1 MTTPCDNCKMIVSA
15 FTCTGPYAVLI
26 MLGIKRVENRSAMP
40 VPAKGRC
47 AVSCSKSFCKEEYG
61 NFLQWAAHAL
71 PEEEFERIPA
81 WGDVKEWPGKIV
93 GACDYEA
100 RGRNDLRLEGGDER
114 RRYPT
119 DAAVAGRPP
128 YQWDEGYAY
137 WWDLSEEACFDQPIP
152 CRGNVGMWQIPKSL
166 AMQVTAADS
175 LARCVGEQVATAED
189 AARLF
194 HAAVPIAG
202 AREGFFM
209 LPLDDAGRA
218 LSAPVLVSL
227 GAQTGTAAV
236 DLGEVFREALKAGA
250 RSIVVA
256 HNHPS
261 GDLTPSM
268 ADIAMTVKLREAG
281 TLLGVSLL
289 DHLILGSDSK
299 FAIVNTTKELS
310 TWEMKG
316 GKRWCA
322 KEAQ

>member
-1 MTTPCDNCKMIVSA
+1 MMTSA

-26 MLGIKRVENRSAMP
+26 MLGIKRVENRCTMP

-61 NFLQWAAHAL
+61 NFLQWAAHAM

-81 WGDVKEWPGKIV
+81 WGDVKDWPGKIV

-100 RGRNDLRLEGGDER
+100 RGRNDLRLEGDN
-114 RRYPT
+114 
-119 DAAVAGRPP
+119 AARPP
-128 YQWDEGYAY
+128 CQWDEGYEY
-137 WWDLSEEACFDQPIP
+137 WWDLSEVACFDRPIP
-152 CRGNVGMWQIPKSL
+152 CRGNVGMWQMPKSL
-166 AMQVTAADS
+166 AAQVTAADA

-202 AREGFFM
+202 RMEGFFV
-209 LPLDDAGRA
+209 LPLDDADCA

-227 GAQTGTAAV
+227 GHETGTTAV
-236 DLGEVFREALKAGA
+236 DPREVFGEALKAGA

-261 GDLTPSM
+261 GDLTPSR

-281 TLLGVSLL
+281 SLLGVSLL
-289 DHLILGSDSK
+289 DHLILGSDSR
-299 FAIVNTTKELS
+299 FAIVNTTRELH
-310 TWEMKG
+310 
-316 GKRWCA
+316 A
-322 KEAQ
+322 

>member
-1 MTTPCDNCKMIVSA
+1 MIVSA
-15 FTCTGPYAVLI
+15 FTCTGTYAVLI
-26 MLGIKRVENRSAMP
+26 MLGIKRVENRSVMP
-40 VPAKGRC
+40 VPTKGRC

-100 RGRNDLRLEGGDER
+100 RGRNDLRLEGDN
-114 RRYPT
+114 
-119 DAAVAGRPP
+119 AARSVIAP
-128 YQWDEGYAY
+128 YQWDEGYEY
-137 WWDLSEEACFDQPIP
+137 WWDLSEVACFDQPIP
-152 CRGNVGMWQIPKSL
+152 CRGNVGMWQMPDPL
-166 AMQVTAADS
+166 AVQVTAADA

-236 DLGEVFREALKAGA
+236 GLGEVFREALKAGA

-261 GDLTPSM
+261 GDLTPSL
-268 ADIAMTVKLREAG
+268 ADIAMTAKLREAG
-281 TLLGVSLL
+281 NLLGVSLL
-289 DHLILGSDSK
+289 DHLILGSGSK
-299 FAIVNTTKELS
+299 FAIVNTTRELS
-310 TWEMKG
+310 TWE
-316 GKRWCA
+316 GKTA
-322 KEAQ
+322 PVK

>member
-1 MTTPCDNCKMIVSA
+1 MITSA

-26 MLGIKRVENRSAMP
+26 MLGIKRVENRSVLP

-100 RGRNDLRLEGGDER
+100 RVRNDLRLEGDN
-114 RRYPT
+114 
-119 DAAVAGRPP
+119 AARSVIAP

-137 WWDLSEEACFDQPIP
+137 WWDLSEVACFDQPIP
-152 CRGNVGMWQIPKSL
+152 CRGNVGMWQMSDPL
-166 AMQVTAADS
+166 AVQVTAADS

-218 LSAPVLVSL
+218 LSAPVLISL

-236 DLGEVFREALKAGA
+236 DPGEVFREALTAGA

-261 GDLTPSM
+261 GDPTPSK
-268 ADIAMTVKLREAG
+268 ADVAATVELKDLAVRLKIGFVDHVIVAG
-281 TLLGVSLL
+281 SNSAYVSLAEEGVL
-289 DHLILGSDSK
+289 
-299 FAIVNTTKELS
+299 
-310 TWEMKG
+310 
-316 GKRWCA
+316 
-322 KEAQ
+322 

>member
-1 MTTPCDNCKMIVSA
+1 MLFSA

-81 WGDVKEWPGKIV
+81 WGDVKEWPRKIV

-100 RGRNDLRLEGGDER
+100 RGRNDLRLEGDN
-114 RRYPT
+114 
-119 DAAVAGRPP
+119 VARSVIAP
-128 YQWDEGYAY
+128 YQWDEEYEY
-137 WWDLSEEACFDQPIP
+137 WWDLTEVVCFDQPIP

-194 HAAVPIAG
+194 HAAVPITG

-261 GDLTPSM
+261 GDLTPSL
-268 ADIAMTVKLREAG
+268 ADIAMTAKLREAG
-281 TLLGVSLL
+281 NLLGVSLL

-316 GKRWCA
+316 GKR
-322 KEAQ
+322 

>member
-1 MTTPCDNCKMIVSA
+1 MIASA
-15 FTCTGPYAVLI
+15 FICIGPYAVLI
-26 MLGIKRVENRSAMP
+26 MLGIKRVENRSVLP

-47 AVSCSKSFCKEEYG
+47 AVGCSKSFCKEEYG

-100 RGRNDLRLEGGDER
+100 WGRNDLRLEWDN
-114 RRYPT
+114 
-119 DAAVAGRPP
+119 AARSLIAP

-137 WWDLSEEACFDQPIP
+137 WWDLSEVACFDQPIP
-152 CRGNVGMWQIPKSL
+152 CRGNVGMWQMPDPL
-166 AMQVTAADS
+166 AVQVTAAVDP
-175 LARCVGEQVATAED
+175 GE
-189 AARLF
+189 
-194 HAAVPIAG
+194 
-202 AREGFFM
+202 M
-209 LPLDDAGRA
+209 
-218 LSAPVLVSL
+218 
-227 GAQTGTAAV
+227 
-236 DLGEVFREALKAGA
+236 FREALKAGA

-261 GDLTPSM
+261 GDLTPSL
-268 ADIAMTVKLREAG
+268 ADIAMTAKLREAG
-281 TLLGVSLL
+281 NLLGVSLL

-316 GKRWCA
+316 GKR
-322 KEAQ
+322 

>member
-26 MLGIKRVENRSAMP
+26 MLGIKRVENRSVMP
-40 VPAKGRC
+40 APAKGRC
-47 AVSCSKSFCKEEYG
+47 AVGCSKSFCKEEYG

-71 PEEEFERIPA
+71 PEKEFERIPA
-81 WGDVKEWPGKIV
+81 WGDVKGWPGKIV

-114 RRYPT
+114 RQRPT
-119 DAAVAGRPP
+119 NAAVAGRPP
-128 YQWDEGYAY
+128 YQWDEGYEY
-137 WWDLSEEACFDQPIP
+137 WWDLSEVACFDRPIP
-152 CRGNVGMWQIPKSL
+152 CRGNVGMWQMPKSL
-166 AMQVTAADS
+166 AAQVTAADS

-189 AARLF
+189 AAQLF
-194 HAAVPIAG
+194 HTAVPIAG
-202 AREGFFM
+202 RMEGFLV

-227 GAQTGTAAV
+227 GAQTGTVAV

-261 GDLTPSM
+261 GDLTPSR
-268 ADIAMTVKLREAG
+268 ADIAMTAKLREAG
-281 TLLGVSLL
+281 NLLGVSLL
-289 DHLILGSDSK
+289 DHLILGSDLR
-299 FAIVNTTKELS
+299 FTIINAR
-310 TWEMKG
+310 KG
-316 GKRWCA
+316 
-322 KEAQ
+322 

>member
-1 MTTPCDNCKMIVSA
+1 MITSA

-100 RGRNDLRLEGGDER
+100 RGRNDLRLEGDN
-114 RRYPT
+114 
-119 DAAVAGRPP
+119 AARSVIAP

-137 WWDLSEEACFDQPIP
+137 WWDLSEVACFDQPIP
-152 CRGNVGMWQIPKSL
+152 CRGNVGMWQMPDPL
-166 AMQVTAADS
+166 AMQVTAADV

-194 HAAVPIAG
+194 HAAVPIVG
-202 AREGFFM
+202 ACEGFFM
-209 LPLDDAGRA
+209 LPLDDTGRV

-227 GAQTGTAAV
+227 GAQTGMAAV

-268 ADIAMTVKLREAG
+268 ADIAMTAKLREAG
-281 TLLGVSLL
+281 NLLGVSLL
-289 DHLILGSDSK
+289 DHLILGLDSK
-299 FAIVNTTKELS
+299 FAIVNTTKEFPI
-310 TWEMKG
+310 WEMKG
-316 GKRWCA
+316 GKR
-322 KEAQ
+322 

>member
-1 MTTPCDNCKMIVSA
+1 MITSA

-26 MLGIKRVENRSAMP
+26 MLGIKSVENRSVMP
-40 VPAKGRC
+40 VPTKGRC

-61 NFLQWAAHAL
+61 NFMQWAVHAL

-100 RGRNDLRLEGGDER
+100 RGRNDFRLEGDN
-114 RRYPT
+114 
-119 DAAVAGRPP
+119 AARSVIAP
-128 YQWDEGYAY
+128 YQWDEGYEY
-137 WWDLSEEACFDQPIP
+137 WWDLTEVVCFDQPIP

-166 AMQVTAADS
+166 AMQVTAADV

-194 HAAVPIAG
+194 YAAVPIAG
-202 AREGFFM
+202 ACEGFFM
-209 LPLDDAGRA
+209 LPLDDAGHA

-268 ADIAMTVKLREAG
+268 SDIAMTAKLREAG
-281 TLLGVSLL
+281 NLLGVSLL

-299 FAIVNTTKELS
+299 FAIVNTTRELS

-316 GKRWCA
+316 GKR
-322 KEAQ
+322 